1 MIYMYK
7 ESEYDDSILNVL
19 VFSYMLNFSKLYIL
33 YIVYN

>member
-19 VFSYMLNFSKLYIL
+19 VFSYMLNFSKLNIF